1 MPILKTKMPK
11 SLPLATRCALKVAA
25 PAAQPGDTAKPSSSS
40 YGQLA
45 EDANKLRQKKR
56 ASSEPHIFR
65 PQREEYRH
73 TEDEREAGT
82 VAFRIT
88 ARVRLRSLPP
98 TSAACQSCSAR
109 GSFLP
114 LG

>member
-1 MPILKTKMPK
+1 MCLESRSTGC
-11 SLPLATRCALKVAA
+11 SAA
-25 PAAQPGDTAKPSSSS
+25 DTAKPSSSS
-40 YGQLA
+40 YSQLA

-56 ASSEPHIFR
+56 ASSEPRIFR

-98 TSAACQSCSAR
+98 TSTACQSCSAR